1 MAYGDIHNHN
11 GTICRARKRLCPFG
25 EDSHSSSMDEYVY
38 HHADET
44 GVDPSAIRRAIADGA
59 KPAEAVELAKD
70 GLLDEYQPVSTGP
83 RRGGYIIGK
92 NKFRFRREMTPQDLR
107 QITREIA
114 TKIMARMETSRS
126 MSPVHLQL
134 ADRYGGAT
142 GVPSVSYDPI
152 SEKYSTG
159 THRYWIYEPEFE
171 SKSLRAVV
179 DRAAE
184 LHGYEDSECE
194 LVEDW

>member
-11 GTICRARKRLCPFG
+11 GTICRARKRPCPFG
-25 EDSHSSSMDEYVY
+25 EDGHSSSVDEYVY

-83 RRGGYIIGK
+83 RRGGYIISE
-92 NKFRFRREMTPQDLR
+92 NRFRFRREMTPQDLR
-107 QITREIA
+107 QITRELNSKFEA
-114 TKIMARMETSRS
+114 KMDASRS
-126 MSPVHLQL
+126 MAPVHLNL
-134 ADRYGGAT
+134 ADRAGGGL
-142 GVPSVSYDPI
+142 GVPSVSYNPLDG
-152 SEKYSTG
+152 KYSTG
-159 THRYWIYEPEFE
+159 KHRSWAYEPEFE

-184 LHGYEDSECE
+184 LYGYEDEE
-194 LVEDW
+194 REIVDAR